1 MLCQLSFLDISH
13 LFVKINHPSPFH
25 LVKLYVIGLYI
36 CSDTKFFNRHLGTK
50 FVIVAFTKIRS
61 ITMADRKV
69 QGAPKG
75 EAGKAEGKKE
85 EKKAPRV
92 SLAAKHPLICF
103 SS

>member
-1 MLCQLSFLDISH
+1 
-13 LFVKINHPSPFH
+13 
-25 LVKLYVIGLYI
+25 
-36 CSDTKFFNRHLGTK
+36 
-50 FVIVAFTKIRS
+50 
-61 ITMADRKV
+61 MADRKV